1 MDNRNTAHRYSLAL
15 ATLLA
20 SQSALAAPEYIE
32 SEQPPAGGIDA
43 TIEPMEFALR
53 RPAPAR
59 VFRTLRDTLRQGS
72 LDLQLRNYYF
82 DRYRENQPDSE
93 AWAQGGWLG
102 YDTPWWKHRLRLGV
116 TLYTSQKLYG
126 PQDKD
131 GTLLLKPGQDS
142 FSVLGEAFLEAQ
154 PAENIH
160 LKLYRQTLS
169 IPYLNRQDSR
179 MIPNTFE
186 GLTLIDTSRPGL
198 AYGFGQLQRIK
209 TRNSSRFESMTEAA
223 GIEDRHRGV
232 SVGGVHY
239 SATRGFTLG
248 AFNLYGWDFMNT
260 AYAEVNSRPHTEGDW
275 DVQFSAQYTDQRA
288 VGDELAGDFDTH
300 SYGVK
305 AATSYL
311 GLVATLAYTSTANNA
326 GIRSPWGGKPSYLSL
341 MVEDFDRAGEDAWLV
356 GLSSDFSSF
365 GDNGFSAFVNY
376 ARGDTPESGRTA
388 SPDQSELDITVDY
401 RFRDGVLKGLWIRA
415 RSAYVDRDGDTGD
428 DVRDHRVIL
437 NYAVPLF

>member
-1 MDNRNTAHRYSLAL
+1 MIKRRDMDNRNTAHRYSLAL

-102 YDTPWWKHRLRLGV
+102 YDTPWWRHRLRLGV

-186 GLTLIDTSRPGL
+186 GLTLIDTSRPPQAL
-198 AYGFGQLQRIK
+198 
-209 TRNSSRFESMTEAA
+209 
-223 GIEDRHRGV
+223 H
-232 SVGGVHY
+232 
-239 SATRGFTLG
+239 
-248 AFNLYGWDFMNT
+248 
-260 AYAEVNSRPHTEGDW
+260 
-275 DVQFSAQYTDQRA
+275 
-288 VGDELAGDFDTH
+288 
-300 SYGVK
+300 
-305 AATSYL
+305 
-311 GLVATLAYTSTANNA
+311 
-326 GIRSPWGGKPSYLSL
+326 LS
-341 MVEDFDRAGEDAWLV
+341 
-356 GLSSDFSSF
+356 
-365 GDNGFSAFVNY
+365 
-376 ARGDTPESGRTA
+376 
-388 SPDQSELDITVDY
+388 
-401 RFRDGVLKGLWIRA
+401 RA
-415 RSAYVDRDGDTGD
+415 RRLSVNQILPAE
-428 DVRDHRVIL
+428 RV
-437 NYAVPLF
+437 V